1 MPDPGFKTAAQAA
14 REQAVRDENTV
25 ERVKRALENCIASE
39 GFRPRDRVGQYCSQ
53 IGIGVRITAGAG
65 VEFDAPSAQ
74 SLADAIARTPM
85 PDTLRR
91 YHE

>member
-1 MPDPGFKTAAQAA
+1 MSDPGFRTAAAAA
-14 REQAVRDENTV
+14 RERAVRDENTV
-25 ERVKRALENCIASE
+25 ERVKRALESCIAAE

-65 VEFDAPSAQ
+65 VEFDTRDAQ
-74 SLADAIARTPM
+74 DLAIAIERTPM

>member
-1 MPDPGFKTAAQAA
+1 MPDPGFRTAAQAA
-14 REQAVRDENTV
+14 REQAIIDENTV
-25 ERVKRALENCIASE
+25 ERVKRAIESCVAKE

-53 IGIGVRITAGAG
+53 VGIGVRITAGAG
-65 VEFDAPSAQ
+65 VEFDTPNAPD
-74 SLADAIARTPM
+74 LADAIARTPM

>member
-1 MPDPGFKTAAQAA
+1 MTAPFRTAAQAA

-25 ERVKRALENCIASE
+25 ERVKRAVESYIAAE
-39 GFRPRDRVGQYCSQ
+39 GFTKRGRVGQYCTQ
-53 IGIGVRITAGAG
+53 IGLGVRISGGAG
-65 VEFDAPSAQ
+65 VEFDAPSAPD
-74 SLADAIARTPM
+74 LAAAIARTPM